1 MINQYFLEVF
11 GYVPRQGPGSKA
23 ETERAWSSLSELP
36 QNPAILDIGCGKGAQ
51 TMDLCGLTEGHILAL
66 DNYPLFLEALQK
78 RAQTEKLSH
87 KITCFIGDMGALP
100 FLPNQFDIIW
110 AEGSMFIIG
119 YKKALREWKNYLKRG
134 GFLVFTDCV
143 WLKENAPNELLDFW
157 QSEGIELPTVR
168 DILDTARKEAYET
181 VSNFTI
187 HTDSWIKEFYDPIEK
202 ALAHF
207 RKLYPDNVEAI
218 ETFNAIQH
226 EIDIYRTY
234 HAYFGYEFFVLKK
247 L

>member
-36 QNPAILDIGCGKGAQ
+36 QKPVILDIGCGKGAQ

-66 DNYPLFLEALQK
+66 DNYLPFLEALQK

-87 KITCFIGDMGALP
+87 IITCLIGDMGALP

-110 AEGSMFIIG
+110 AEGSM
-119 YKKALREWKNYLKRG
+119 
-134 GFLVFTDCV
+134 
-143 WLKENAPNELLDFW
+143 
-157 QSEGIELPTVR
+157 LPTVR

-226 EIDIYRTY
+226 EIDIYRNY